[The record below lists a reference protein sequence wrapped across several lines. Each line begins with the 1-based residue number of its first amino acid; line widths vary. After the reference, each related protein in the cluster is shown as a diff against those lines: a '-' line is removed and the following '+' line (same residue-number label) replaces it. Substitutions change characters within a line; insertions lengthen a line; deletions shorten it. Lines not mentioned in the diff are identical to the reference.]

1 MNIGKR
7 IAITILSLIG
17 LALSIELCIV
27 FYNANFVTD
36 AAPSICAISETMD
49 CDSVART
56 SYSQFLG
63 IPLSLWGVFLY
74 LFFLFMTYVD
84 KIKNIKFLR
93 FLSVFKNPTSYIFCV
108 ATLSFIISIILGC
121 ISVFKINSV
130 CIFCFMTYLV
140 DLIIALTSKDWKKGI
155 ITEIKTSIEDFKEA
169 IRVPKYAFWFT
180 LIVLLA
186 FSVLTYT
193 SVSNILSPQMIK
205 KSIWEKTFKN
215 YNKITDGK
223 TIGPKDAEITIHEYI
238 DFNCP
243 GCFYANLYLHRIVDE
258 FENIKVEQ
266 HILPLAKEC
275 NHNMQHEG
283 HTTSCL
289 KTKYA
294 LAAAKQNRYWEM
306 SDYLFL
312 EAPDSE
318 KQILELARLLNFD
331 VKKLKED
338 ANSEEIKNE
347 IKNGV
352 LDADSKDIVGTP
364 TLFIGMRKEVG
375 VGSYPE
381 LKQIIIQEG
390 GKEKPIHG

>member
-63 IPLSLWGVFLY
+63 VPLSLWGVCLY

-84 KIKNIKFLR
+84 KIKNIKFLG
-93 FLSVFKNPTSYIFCV
+93 FLNVFKNQTSYIFCI
-108 ATLSFIISIILGC
+108 ATLSFIISMILGC
-121 ISVFKINSV
+121 ISVLKINSI

-140 DLIIALTSKDWKKGI
+140 DLLIALVSKDWKCGL
-155 ITEIKTSIEDFKEA
+155 ITEIKTSIADFKEA
-169 IRVPKYAFWFT
+169 ISVPKYAFWFT

-186 FSVLTYT
+186 AAILTYT
-193 SVSNILSPQMIK
+193 SVSNIMSPQMIK
-205 KSIWEKTFKN
+205 KSLWEKTFKN
-215 YNKITDGK
+215 YDKITNGK
-223 TIGPKDAEITIHEYI
+223 IMGPQDAEITIHEYI

-258 FENIKVEQ
+258 FENVKVEQ
-266 HILPLAKEC
+266 HILPLAQAC

-283 HTTSCL
+283 HATSCL
-289 KTKYA
+289 KAQYA
-294 LAAAKQNRYWEM
+294 IAASKQNRYWEM

-318 KQILELARLLNFD
+318 KQILEVARLLNFD
-331 VKKLKED
+331 IKKLKED
-338 ANSEEIKNE
+338 ANSEEIKKE
-347 IKNGV
+347 IENGV
-352 LDADSKDIVGTP
+352 LDADSKEIVGTP

-390 GKEKPIHG
+390 GKEKEIHG

>member
-27 FYNANFVTD
+27 FYNANFVVD

-63 IPLSLWGVFLY
+63 VPLSLWGVCLY

-84 KIKNIKFLR
+84 KLKNIKFLG
-93 FLSVFKNPTSYIFCV
+93 FLNVFKNQSSYIFCV
-108 ATLSFIISIILGC
+108 ATLSFVISIILGC
-121 ISVFKINSV
+121 ISVLKINSI
-130 CIFCFMTYLV
+130 CIFCFITYLV
-140 DLIIALTSKDWKKGI
+140 DLLIALISKDWKCGL
-155 ITEIKTSIEDFKEA
+155 ITEIKTSIADFKEA
-169 IRVPKYAFWFT
+169 ISVPKYAFWFT

-186 FSVLTYT
+186 ASVLTYT
-193 SVSNILSPQMIK
+193 SVSNVMSPQMIK
-205 KSIWEKTFKN
+205 KSLWEKTFKN
-215 YNKITDGK
+215 YDKITNGK
-223 TIGPKDAEITIHEYI
+223 VMGPETAEITIHEYI

-258 FENIKVEQ
+258 FENVKVEQ
-266 HILPLAKEC
+266 HILPLAQAC

-289 KTKYA
+289 KAQYA
-294 LAAAKQNRYWEM
+294 IAASKQNRYWEM

-312 EAPDSE
+312 EAPDNE
-318 KQILELARLLNFD
+318 KQILEVARLLNFD
-331 VKKLKED
+331 IKKLKED
-338 ANSEEIKNE
+338 ANSEEIKKE
-347 IKNGV
+347 IENGV
-352 LDADSKDIVGTP
+352 LDADSKEIVGTP

-381 LKQIIIQEG
+381 LKQIIIEEG
-390 GKEKPIHG
+390 GKEKAIHD

>member
-63 IPLSLWGVFLY
+63 VPLSLWGVCLY

-84 KIKNIKFLR
+84 KIKNIKFLG
-93 FLSVFKNPTSYIFCV
+93 FLNVFKNQSSYIFCI
-108 ATLSFIISIILGC
+108 ATLSFIISMILGC
-121 ISVFKINSV
+121 ISVLKINSI

-140 DLIIALTSKDWKKGI
+140 DLLIALVSKDWKCGL
-155 ITEIKTSIEDFKEA
+155 ITEIKTSIADFKEA
-169 IRVPKYAFWFT
+169 ISVPKYAFWFT
-180 LIVLLA
+180 LIVLFA
-186 FSVLTYT
+186 AAILTYT
-193 SVSNILSPQMIK
+193 SVSNIMSPQMIK
-205 KSIWEKTFKN
+205 KSLWEKTFKN
-215 YNKITDGK
+215 YDKITNGK
-223 TIGPKDAEITIHEYI
+223 IMGPQDAEITIHEYI

-258 FENIKVEQ
+258 FENVKVEQ
-266 HILPLAKEC
+266 HILPLAQAC

-283 HTTSCL
+283 HATSCL
-289 KTKYA
+289 KAQYA
-294 LAAAKQNRYWEM
+294 IAASKQNRYWEM

-318 KQILELARLLNFD
+318 KQILEVARLLNFD
-331 VKKLKED
+331 IKKLKED
-338 ANSEEIKNE
+338 ANSEEIKKE
-347 IKNGV
+347 IENGV
-352 LDADSKDIVGTP
+352 LDADSKEIVGTP

-390 GKEKPIHG
+390 GKEKEIHG

>member
-27 FYNANFVTD
+27 FYNANFVVD

-63 IPLSLWGVFLY
+63 VPLSLWGVCLY

-84 KIKNIKFLR
+84 KLKNIKFLG
-93 FLSVFKNPTSYIFCV
+93 FLNVFKNQSSYIFCV
-108 ATLSFIISIILGC
+108 ATLSFVISIILGC
-121 ISVFKINSV
+121 ISVLKINSI
-130 CIFCFMTYLV
+130 CIFCFITYLV
-140 DLIIALTSKDWKKGI
+140 DLLIALISKDWKCGL
-155 ITEIKTSIEDFKEA
+155 ITEIKTSIADFKEA
-169 IRVPKYAFWFT
+169 ISVPKYAFWFT

-186 FSVLTYT
+186 ASVLTYT
-193 SVSNILSPQMIK
+193 SVSNVMSPQMIK
-205 KSIWEKTFKN
+205 KSLWEKTFKN
-215 YNKITDGK
+215 YDKITNGK
-223 TIGPKDAEITIHEYI
+223 VMGPETAEITIHEYI

-258 FENIKVEQ
+258 FENVKVEQ
-266 HILPLAKEC
+266 HILPLAQAC

-289 KTKYA
+289 KAQYA
-294 LAAAKQNRYWEM
+294 IAASKQNRYWEM

-312 EAPDSE
+312 EAPDNE
-318 KQILELARLLNFD
+318 KQILEVARLLNFD
-331 VKKLKED
+331 IKKLKED
-338 ANSEEIKNE
+338 ANSEKIKKEIE
-347 IKNGV
+347 NGV
-352 LDADSKDIVGTP
+352 LDADSKEIVGTP

-381 LKQIIIQEG
+381 LKQIIIEEG
-390 GKEKPIHG
+390 GKEKAIHD

>member
-27 FYNANFVTD
+27 FYNANFVVD

-63 IPLSLWGVFLY
+63 VPLSLWGVCLY

-84 KIKNIKFLR
+84 KLKNIKFLG
-93 FLSVFKNPTSYIFCV
+93 FLNVFKNQSSYIFCV
-108 ATLSFIISIILGC
+108 ATLSFVISIILGC
-121 ISVFKINSV
+121 ISVLKINSI
-130 CIFCFMTYLV
+130 CIFCFITYLV
-140 DLIIALTSKDWKKGI
+140 DLLIALISKDWKCGL
-155 ITEIKTSIEDFKEA
+155 ITEIKTSIADFKEA
-169 IRVPKYAFWFT
+169 ISVPKYAFWFT

-186 FSVLTYT
+186 ASVLTYT
-193 SVSNILSPQMIK
+193 SVSNVMSPQMIK
-205 KSIWEKTFKN
+205 KSLWEKTFKN
-215 YNKITDGK
+215 YDKITNGK
-223 TIGPKDAEITIHEYI
+223 VMGPENAEITIHEYI

-258 FENIKVEQ
+258 FENVKVEQ
-266 HILPLAKEC
+266 HILPLAQAC

-289 KTKYA
+289 KAQYA
-294 LAAAKQNRYWEM
+294 IAASKQNRYWEM

-312 EAPDSE
+312 EAPDNE
-318 KQILELARLLNFD
+318 KQILEVARLLNFD
-331 VKKLKED
+331 IKKLKED
-338 ANSEEIKNE
+338 ANSEEIKKE
-347 IKNGV
+347 IENGV
-352 LDADSKDIVGTP
+352 LDADSKEIVGTP

-381 LKQIIIQEG
+381 LKQIIIEEG
-390 GKEKPIHG
+390 GKEKAIHD

>member
-27 FYNANFVTD
+27 FYNANFVVD

-63 IPLSLWGVFLY
+63 VPLSLWGVCLY

-84 KIKNIKFLR
+84 KLKNIKFLG
-93 FLSVFKNPTSYIFCV
+93 FLNVFKNQSSYIFCV
-108 ATLSFIISIILGC
+108 ATLSFVISIILGC
-121 ISVFKINSV
+121 ISVLKINSI
-130 CIFCFMTYLV
+130 CIFCFITYLV
-140 DLIIALTSKDWKKGI
+140 DLLIALISKDWKCWL
-155 ITEIKTSIEDFKEA
+155 ITEIKTSIADFKEA
-169 IRVPKYAFWFT
+169 ISVPKYAFWFT

-186 FSVLTYT
+186 ASVLTYT
-193 SVSNILSPQMIK
+193 SVSNVMSPQMIK
-205 KSIWEKTFKN
+205 KSLWEKTFKN
-215 YNKITDGK
+215 YDKITNGK
-223 TIGPKDAEITIHEYI
+223 VMGPENAEITIHEYI

-258 FENIKVEQ
+258 FENVKVEQ
-266 HILPLAKEC
+266 HILPLAQAC

-289 KTKYA
+289 KAQYA
-294 LAAAKQNRYWEM
+294 IAASKQNRYWEM

-312 EAPDSE
+312 EAPDNE
-318 KQILELARLLNFD
+318 KQILEVARLLNFD
-331 VKKLKED
+331 IKKLKED
-338 ANSEEIKNE
+338 ANSEEIKKE
-347 IKNGV
+347 IENGV
-352 LDADSKDIVGTP
+352 LDADSKEIVGTP

-381 LKQIIIQEG
+381 LKQIIIEEG
-390 GKEKPIHG
+390 GKEKAIHD